1 MRLSLGL
8 DWPAFLFGPCLALAI
23 SALAGCARST
33 EVAEPPRCAPG
44 ARKIDGETVE
54 VCGQL
59 TPDAVDR
66 AIALIDDDT
75 RSIRVSSPGGSGVDA
90 IRLSEQMTARNLRL
104 DVVDICASACAHF
117 LFLPAPAVSVEDRS
131 VVLLHHTDF
140 ALVSAAEAAGL
151 KPTAETQRRAERQ
164 RAFFIARGLP
174 IALLTD
180 AFVRTEP
187 VCIGQTPDQRLFAM
201 TRLRTHVPSAD
212 LLNRVRP
219 TAVDG
224 YWPTSAAEAGPIA
237 ETFAP
242 EAVPLVYGGE
252 GLIGIDGLPSLPV
265 CDKTHGAGS
274 GMAG

>member
-1 MRLSLGL
+1 MTP
-8 DWPAFLFGPCLALAI
+8 D
-23 SALAGCARST
+23 
-33 EVAEPPRCAPG
+33 V
-44 ARKIDGETVE
+44 IDG
-54 VCGQL
+54 
-59 TPDAVDR
+59 

-90 IRLSEQMTARNLRL
+90 IRLSEQMIARNLRL

-117 LFLPAPAVSVEDRS
+117 LFLPAPAVSVEDQS

-140 ALVSAAEAAGL
+140 ALVSAAEASGL
-151 KPTAETQRRAERQ
+151 KATAETQRRAERQ
-164 RAFFIARGLP
+164 RAFFVARGLP

-201 TRLRTHVPSAD
+201 TRLRTHM
-212 LLNRVRP
+212 P
-219 TAVDG
+219 TVDMVNNIRAAAVDG
-224 YWPTSAAEAGPIA
+224 YWPKNAAEAGPIV

-252 GLIGIDGLPSLPV
+252 GLIGVESLPSLPI
-265 CDKTHGAGS
+265 CDETQGAGS
-274 GMAG
+274 RMGG

>member
-44 ARKIDGETVE
+44 ARKFDGETVE

-117 LFLPAPAVSVEDRS
+117 LFLPAPAVSVEGRS

>member
-33 EVAEPPRCAPG
+33 EVEEPPRCAPG
-44 ARKIDGETVE
+44 ARKIDGGTIE

-59 TPDAVDR
+59 TPDVIDG

-90 IRLSEQMTARNLRL
+90 IRLSEQMIARNLRL

-117 LFLPAPAVSVEDRS
+117 LFLPAPAVSVEDQS

-140 ALVSAAEAAGL
+140 ALVSAAEASGL
-151 KPTAETQRRAERQ
+151 KAAAETQRRAERQ
-164 RAFFIARGLP
+164 RAFFVARGLP

-201 TRLRTHVPSAD
+201 TRLRTHM
-212 LLNRVRP
+212 P
-219 TAVDG
+219 TVDMVNNIRAAAVDG
-224 YWPTSAAEAGPIA
+224 YWPKNAAEAGPIV

-252 GLIGIDGLPSLPV
+252 GLIGVESLPSLPI
-265 CDKTHGAGS
+265 CDETHGAGS
-274 GMAG
+274 RMGG